1 MSKCARSTH
10 NHLAVRSCI
19 SALPAR
25 ARVCVLQVLVVDL
38 WSGTETVVA
47 KTRGWAAQA
56 GAHVQWGVSDAQL
69 FYNDVVHGERP

>member
-1 MSKCARSTH
+1 
-10 NHLAVRSCI
+10 
-19 SALPAR
+19 
-25 ARVCVLQVLVVDL
+25 VCVLQVLVVDL